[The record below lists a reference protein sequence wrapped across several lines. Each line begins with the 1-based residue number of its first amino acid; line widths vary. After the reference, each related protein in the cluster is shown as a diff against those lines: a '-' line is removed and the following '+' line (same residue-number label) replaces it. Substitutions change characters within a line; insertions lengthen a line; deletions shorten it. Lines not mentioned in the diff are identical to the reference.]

1 MLDKPKNKEIVKLHY
16 KHKEDKLRQRI
27 RMTKI
32 KEEALAKEIEKREKE
47 AKENLIFRLADESFP
62 PSEHHSTAND
72 VEDAS
77 NDKIKFDNRESGRL
91 SQSCKELV
99 ENSIDDEI
107 SCGQKIGK
115 CVILRGFHDRMHSE
129 PRGKSN
135 LYRVERTTND
145 SCRSHKEW
153 LQTITNDPKIVV
165 SFWSRLEIRIYLY

>member
-1 MLDKPKNKEIVKLHY
+1 M
-16 KHKEDKLRQRI
+16 
-27 RMTKI
+27 
-32 KEEALAKEIEKREKE
+32 
-47 AKENLIFRLADESFP
+47 
-62 PSEHHSTAND
+62 
-72 VEDAS
+72 
-77 NDKIKFDNRESGRL
+77 

-165 SFWSRLEIRIYLY
+165 SFWSRLEIRIYLFEVYFSYLFIVLTNFSSL